1 MCKAERVHSANICL
15 AKGWH
20 ACAHRL
26 SAARRTA
33 LPGLPEQLHLGRRHC
48 TRRPALTLRY
58 PALSALSSGPRLP
71 TLARELRADRV
82 VDAGA
87 RVDAWVRPSLEAF
100 ARLLIRVEKQP
111 ADEAHLD
118 VLEVFAAVWQQQRPQ
133 SQRCPP
139 GGEGWVA

>member
-1 MCKAERVHSANICL
+1 MGRLLRYQPERTL
-15 AKGWH
+15 
-20 ACAHRL
+20 HRF
-26 SAARRTA
+26 STA

-48 TRRPALTLRY
+48 TRRPALTLRS
-58 PALSALSSGPRLP
+58 ALSALSSGPRLP

-87 RVDAWVRPSLEAF
+87 RVAAWVRPSLEAF

-133 SQRCPP
+133 SKEQGKQPR
-139 GGEGWVA
+139 